1 MMWTMARSVED
12 LQLEVPAEPTAVVT
26 LTDAARDVVT
36 NAIAQEP
43 DPERLALWLEVRG
56 VVDGAFV
63 YDLYFQALSDAA
75 DDDAVFSDQDLPVV
89 VPATSIDVLRGARL
103 EWSEEGTGG
112 LVLVNPN
119 TPPQPAPSGVPDEV
133 LAAGITGPLAVR
145 AASVLE
151 SVVNPSIAS
160 HGGRADLVAMD
171 EENNVAYLRLSGGC
185 PGCAMSRMTLTQGIE
200 TALRDEMPELTGV
213 IDVTDHDAGENPYA

>member
-1 MMWTMARSVED
+1 MWTMARSVED

-133 LAAGITGPLAVR
+133 LAAGDHR
-145 AASVLE
+145 AARRAGRVGARVGCEPVDCE
-151 SVVNPSIAS
+151 SRWTCRPRR
-160 HGGRADLVAMD
+160 HGRREQCRLPPALR
-171 EENNVAYLRLSGGC
+171 RLSG
-185 PGCAMSRMTLTQGIE
+185 
-200 TALRDEMPELTGV
+200 LRHV
-213 IDVTDHDAGENPYA
+213 AA